1 MKEIPLPKP
10 YCASICRNSMTDL
23 CLESCALERKGRW
36 FELRKDLSIADMP
49 RFPIDEFVNDMTADE
64 RKIILGSYTAKLVDQ
79 AQGVIYESR
88 FVQRPRINDPRS
100 QPISKDQQKQ
110 DLLPLQSE
118 EVSPLSST
126 EEHSSA
132 GIPIKTVVDSAD

>member
-23 CLESCALERKGRW
+23 CLENCALERKGRW
-36 FELRKDLSIADMP
+36 FELRKDLSIQDMP

-79 AQGVIYESR
+79 AQGVIYEPIIRRSDLH
-88 FVQRPRINDPRS
+88 DPRTKS
-100 QPISKDQQKQ
+100 ISKNEQKQ
-110 DLLPLQSE
+110 VVLFSATPAATSVEDRKESE
-118 EVSPLSST
+118 DQTVRPT
-126 EEHSSA
+126 EMA
-132 GIPIKTVVDSAD
+132 QPAD